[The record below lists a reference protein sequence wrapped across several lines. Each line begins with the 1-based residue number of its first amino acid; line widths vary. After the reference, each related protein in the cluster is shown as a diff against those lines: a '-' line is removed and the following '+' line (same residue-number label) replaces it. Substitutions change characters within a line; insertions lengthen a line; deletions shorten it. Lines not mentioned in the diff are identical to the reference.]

1 MAVRFLIMRRA
12 RGRPAGRVFWVRALV
27 RAPLFVTLYLLPLFL
42 PTAMIDL
49 LTLHKQFIS
58 EHLRAGDTCA
68 DFTMGNGYDTVFL
81 SNAVGERGK
90 VYAFDVQEK
99 ALFETEKR
107 LKESGC
113 PVNYELILDSH
124 ENADRYIHERIK
136 AGMFNLGWLPGSD
149 RSVTTKRTSTLAAV
163 EKAIG
168 MLDADGVITV
178 AVYPGHPEGDAEGRM
193 LEEYFASLSR
203 FEICATKI
211 RIVNSEKAPFFF
223 LVETK

>member
-1 MAVRFLIMRRA
+1 
-12 RGRPAGRVFWVRALV
+12 
-27 RAPLFVTLYLLPLFL
+27 
-42 PTAMIDL
+42 MIDL
-49 LTLHKQFIS
+49 LTLHKQFIL
-58 EHLRAGDTCA
+58 EHLHPGDVCA

-90 VYAFDVQEK
+90 VYAFDIQEK

-178 AVYPGHPEGDAEGRM
+178 AVYPGHEEGDLEGRM
-193 LEEYFASLSR
+193 LEQFFESLSR

-211 RIVNSEKAPFFF
+211 RIVNSEKAPYFF
-223 LVETK
+223 LVESK